1 MKQIELRV
9 AESMPQD
16 VGKGIVR
23 IDGKSLAELG
33 LVAGDIVEIRG
44 EKIGVAIVNQGYP
57 MDEGLGI
64 VRMDGVVRYNAGAN
78 IGGKV
83 KVRKAQVKNARRIRL
98 SPIQPVRFR
107 SDFQEYVRRRIIKK
121 PLIRGNRIDVPVF
134 NTALSLIVT
143 STDPSGSV
151 LVTEETQINI
161 SDRPIKDILDIPA
174 VTYEDIGGLKEEIQ
188 KVREMIELP
197 LRHPQVFEKLGI
209 KPPKGVLLHGPPG
222 TGKTLLARA
231 VAHESNAHII
241 MLNAPEIMGKYY
253 GESEERLREIFK
265 QGHENAPSIIFIDE
279 IDAIAPKREEV
290 TGEVEKRVVAQLLSL
305 MDGLKEREKVI
316 VVAATNRPNALDPA
330 LRRPG
335 RFDREIEIGIPD
347 RDARFEIL
355 QIHTRNMPLEDVD
368 LEELANSTHGFVGA
382 DIAALC
388 REAAMSALRKVLP
401 EIDLEAH
408 EISPDTLEKL
418 VVRREDFKAALK
430 DVGPSALRE
439 VYVEIP
445 NVRWSDIGGL
455 EEVKKELKKAIEW
468 PLKYP
473 DEFEELGIKPPHGI
487 LLYGPPGTGKTMLAK
502 AIATEA
508 QANFISIKGP
518 ELLSKWVGE
527 SEKAVREVFKKARQ
541 TAPCIIFFDEV
552 DSIVPRRGTGIGDS
566 RVTERIIS
574 QILTELDGIE
584 ELTDVVVI
592 AATNRPDIIDPALFR
607 PGRFDKIIYVPEPDQ
622 RARLEIFRVH
632 TKNMP
637 LGDDVDIEWLAGV
650 TEGYTG
656 ADIAALCQEAAMIAL
671 EEIMGKDVKRIEMR
685 HFDEA
690 LKSVKPS
697 LSKEVI
703 FQYEKFTKE
712 REKRGTILDEDFR
725 VSYL

>member
-16 VGKGIVR
+16 VGKGIAR
-23 IDGKSLAELG
+23 IDGKSLTELG
-33 LVAGDIVEIRG
+33 LVVGDIVEIRG
-44 EKIGVAIVNQGYP
+44 EKIGIAIVNQGYP

-64 VRMDGVVRYNAGAN
+64 VRMDGVVRYNSGAN

-83 KVRKAQVKNARRIRL
+83 KVRKAIVKDARRIRL

-107 SDFQEYVRRRIIKK
+107 SDFQEYVRRRIVKK

-143 STDPSGSV
+143 SSDPSGPV

-161 SDRPIKDILDIPA
+161 SDRPLKDVLDIPA
-174 VTYEDIGGLKEEIQ
+174 VTYEDVGGLKEEIQ

-209 KPPKGVLLHGPPG
+209 KPPKGVLLHGSPG

-347 RDARFEIL
+347 RDARLEIL

-388 REAAMSALRKVLP
+388 RESAMSSLRKVLP

-418 VVRREDFKAALK
+418 IVRREDFKAALK

-445 NVRWSDIGGL
+445 NIRWSDIGGL
-455 EEVKKELKKAIEW
+455 EEVKNELKKAIEW

-473 DEFEELGIKPPHGI
+473 NEFEELGINPPHGI

-502 AIATEA
+502 AISNEA

-527 SEKAVREVFKKARQ
+527 SEKAVREIFKKGRQ

-552 DSIVPRRGTGIGDS
+552 DSIVPRRGIGIGDS

-622 RARLEIFRVH
+622 EARLEIFKVH
-632 TKNMP
+632 SNNMP
-637 LGDDVDIEWLAGV
+637 LRDDVDLDWLAGV

-656 ADIAALCQEAAMIAL
+656 ADIAALCNEAAMIAL
-671 EEIMGKDVKRIEMR
+671 EENVGKDNKKIEMK
-685 HFDEA
+685 HFDDA
-690 LKSVKPS
+690 LKLIKPS
-697 LSKEVI
+697 LTKEAI
-703 FQYEKFTKE
+703 FQYERFTKE
-712 REKRGTILDEDFR
+712 RERRGTALDEDFR